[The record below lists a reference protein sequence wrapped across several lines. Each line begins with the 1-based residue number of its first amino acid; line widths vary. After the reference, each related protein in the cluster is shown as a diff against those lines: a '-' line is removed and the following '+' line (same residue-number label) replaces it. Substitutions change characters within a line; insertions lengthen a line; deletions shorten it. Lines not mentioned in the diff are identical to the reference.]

1 MQERKNLLILAS
13 FLKRNE
19 PKNWKFRKL
28 NFYDKGS

>member
-1 MQERKNLLILAS
+1 MQERKNLPINGSLHV
-13 FLKRNE
+13 RNE